1 MSSAQI
7 VFRIYG
13 RVSPEKRKRVEE
25 YYFRTGIVRAHCDA
39 AAVAIAM
46 AALGGQ
52 QKPADCIK
60 LRPTTSS
67 GSAYQMEVGAL
78 VAIRK

>member
-1 MSSAQI
+1 M
-7 VFRIYG
+7 
-13 RVSPEKRKRVEE
+13 
-25 YYFRTGIVRAHCDA
+25 AHCDV

-52 QKPADCIK
+52 QKPAHSIK

-67 GSAYQMEVGAL
+67 GSAYEIEVRL
-78 VAIRK
+78 CVAIRN